1 MIVEPSRAAKQR
13 PYTLLILVTVAVIIF
28 SFGLGR
34 LALVGPDEPRYSEVA
49 REMFATGDYISP
61 RLCGCLWFEKPVLL
75 YWLAA
80 ASYHLFGVS
89 EFAARFP
96 SVLAA
101 VLTMVFIYYGLR
113 RAASERLALAAS
125 LAFVT
130 SGLVIAYARVATP
143 DILLTAAM
151 TIALLSGYLACESS
165 GRTRTLRWALCFA
178 AIGAAVLAKGLV
190 GIALVVAILA
200 VYLAVIKQWHFIRWR
215 DALIGV
221 AVFLIIAGTWYGP
234 VTVRHGWSFI
244 EEFFVR
250 HHFQRYTSNQFGHP
264 QPFYFFFAIAIEG
277 IAPWSF
283 FLIPAA
289 ARLKSL
295 KPGSHRLDALLVFAW
310 IWVVV
315 PLLFFS
321 ASGSKLPGY
330 ILPIFPALAIV
341 IGAELE
347 RFISGERRVLLTA
360 AAWLTTLLLVGI
372 GVGFAV
378 YYIHEQIGT
387 SGWSWIFF
395 GMPTAIAGLAVILLA
410 KKRREAFVISA
421 AGVMLSLILGAA
433 ILLLPTLSDKL
444 TLKRLSLEAAAA
456 LRPEERITFF
466 IKKEFAPVFYAEGRV
481 LCGGADSDILNALS
495 EDILAEALRGESSL
509 IVITTSNWRAG
520 LESDPRFA
528 TELLA
533 TQGDALAFR
542 VTLIKD

>member
-13 PYTLLILVTVAVIIF
+13 PYTLLSLIAFAVIIF

-61 RLCGCLWFEKPVLL
+61 RLCGCLWFEKPALS

-96 SVLAA
+96 SAIAA
-101 VLTMVFIYYGLR
+101 ILTMVFVYYGLKR
-113 RAASERLALAAS
+113 AVSERVAFAASI
-125 LAFVT
+125 AFVT

-151 TIALLSGYLACESS
+151 TVALLSGYLARESS
-165 GRTRTLRWALCFA
+165 GRARTAHWVLCFA
-178 AIGAAVLAKGLV
+178 AMGAAVLAKGLV
-190 GIALVVAILA
+190 GIALVVAIFA
-200 VYLAVIKQWHFIRWR
+200 VYFAVTRQSQFIRWQE
-215 DALIGV
+215 ALTGI
-221 AVFLIIAGTWYGP
+221 AIFLIVAGTWYAP
-234 VTVRHGWSFI
+234 VMLRHGWGFI
-244 EEFFVR
+244 EEFFIR
-250 HHFQRYTSNQFGHP
+250 HHFQRYTSNEFGHP
-264 QPFYFFFAIAIEG
+264 QPFYFFFAIAIAG
-277 IAPWSF
+277 VAPWSF
-283 FLIPAA
+283 FLMPAA
-289 ARLKSL
+289 ARLRSL
-295 KPGSHRLDALLVFAW
+295 KLGSRGLDGLLVFAW
-310 IWVVV
+310 IWVAV

-330 ILPIFPALAIV
+330 ILPIFPALAII

-347 RFISGERRVLLTA
+347 RFISGERGVLLSA
-360 AAWLTTLLLVGI
+360 AAWLTALLLLII
-372 GVGFAV
+372 GAGFVV
-378 YYIHEQIGT
+378 YLTRERIGA
-387 SGWSWIFF
+387 SGWHSIFF
-395 GMPTAIAGLAVILLA
+395 GLPLAVAAIAIAVLA
-410 KKRREAFVISA
+410 KKRRQAFGMSV
-421 AGVMLSLILGAA
+421 AGVMLSIILGAV

-444 TLKRLSLEAAAA
+444 TLKSLSLEAAAA
-456 LRPEERITFF
+456 LRPAERITFF

-495 EDILAEALRGESSL
+495 EDILADALRNESSL
-509 IVITTSNWRAG
+509 IVITTSNWRKG

-542 VTLIKD
+542 VWLTKY